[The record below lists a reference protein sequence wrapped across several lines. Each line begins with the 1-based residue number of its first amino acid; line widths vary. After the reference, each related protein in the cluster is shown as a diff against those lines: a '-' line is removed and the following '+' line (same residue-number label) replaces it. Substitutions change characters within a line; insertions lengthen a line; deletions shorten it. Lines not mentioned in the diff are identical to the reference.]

1 MNVETTFRRRA
12 VLAMDLA
19 QCHAREECGSAI
31 VETALSILMLITFL
45 FAVMEICLG
54 AYTYHFISEAARA
67 ATRYAMVRGSSL
79 TGDCTAPGYA
89 NCIAQGG
96 NNAGDIAAYV
106 QNLSFPGIDPTKMTV
121 NSTWLNSD
129 GTACV
134 GTEAVCKAPGNQVQV
149 IVSYSFPLSVPFVP
163 AYTWTLAST
172 SQMVISQ

>member
-1 MNVETTFRRRA
+1 MNAETTFRWKA
-12 VLAMDLA
+12 VIAMGHA
-19 QCHAREECGSAI
+19 QCHVREERGSAI
-31 VETALSILMLITFL
+31 LETALSILMLITFL
-45 FAVMEICLG
+45 FAVMEVCLG

-106 QNLSFPGIDPTKMTV
+106 QNLSFPGIDPNKMTV
-121 NSTWLNSD
+121 NSTWLKSD
-129 GTACV
+129 GTAC
-134 GTEAVCKAPGNQVQV
+134 GTADSCKAPGNQVQV
-149 IVSYSFPLSVPFVP
+149 IVSYNFPLSIPFVP